1 MKLAES
7 TTRKRVHTC
16 AVEEARKR
24 SGVRLVEVE
33 GAASGYSQKIEATMY
48 LCSAAK
54 SKCKGEVISPR
65 NGQNV
70 FLS

>member
-1 MKLAES
+1 MLALCE
-7 TTRKRVHTC
+7 RHR
-16 AVEEARKR
+16 R
-24 SGVRLVEVE
+24 SGVGVEVE
-33 GAASGYSQKIEATMY
+33 RVPTKAGATVLVCSG
-48 LCSAAK
+48 AK